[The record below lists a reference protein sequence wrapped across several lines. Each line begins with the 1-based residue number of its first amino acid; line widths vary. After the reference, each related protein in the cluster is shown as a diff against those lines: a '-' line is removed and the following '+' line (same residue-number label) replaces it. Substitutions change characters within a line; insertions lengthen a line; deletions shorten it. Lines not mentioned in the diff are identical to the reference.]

1 MNKDSNHP
9 GLKVCLT
16 LIILSSVLS
25 ALFSYL
31 TTSLRPGIDLLLGE
45 LFFVLPVIIYLRIR
59 KHDIKTTFRAN
70 RVGNRIVGVSVL
82 LGISFTVL
90 VDELDRIIATFIEV
104 PPEWHELLSRV
115 FTIDSFSD
123 AIILFTAVVLFASVF
138 EEMVFRGMLQQAF
151 EQRVVPPK
159 ALFSTALV
167 FAFMHLFSPWTIQ
180 ILILGLIL
188 GYLAWRSNSII
199 PGIILHCFN
208 NSFALLFLNIQPES
222 MQWYNWNGHV
232 YPPILVIASGVAFYG
247 LKWFHRHTEV
257 ET

>member
-1 MNKDSNHP
+1 M
-9 GLKVCLT
+9 V
-16 LIILSSVLS
+16 ILSWLLSVLFTILS
-25 ALFSYL
+25 A
-31 TTSLRPGIDLLLGE
+31 SLLPGIDLLLGE
-45 LFFVLPVIIYLRIR
+45 LVFVLPVIIYLKIR

-70 RVGNRIVGVSVL
+70 RVDNQIVGVSVL
-82 LGISFTVL
+82 LGISITVL

-104 PPEWHELLSRV
+104 PPEWHEAISQALA
-115 FTIDSFSD
+115 IDSLSD
-123 AIILFTAVVLFASVF
+123 AIILFTGAVLFASVF
-138 EEMVFRGMLQQAF
+138 EEMIFRGVLQQAF
-151 EQRVVPPK
+151 EQRVNLPK

-167 FAFMHLFSPWTIQ
+167 FAFLHLLSPWIIQ

-208 NSFALLFLNIQPES
+208 NTFALLLLNIPPES

-232 YPPILVIASGVAFYG
+232 NPPILVMASGITFYG